1 VAQVA
6 PCAPVMLP
14 GLDKGCNPN
23 HMGNYSDYKRNELV
37 RVHIKP
43 FHLISEYSDSCLLTI
58 IIISLE
64 RSIPSCVSIFNV
76 SLNTD
81 VDILS
86 RQPGLPTTMNVM
98 RRALM
103 GGVSLV
109 TYILLDAPIHLMCWN
124 TSDASSFETST

>member
-1 VAQVA
+1 MTAHFMKY
-6 PCAPVMLP
+6 PIFLEFCLEH
-14 GLDKGCNPN
+14 LCN
-23 HMGNYSDYKRNELV
+23 SLSV

-43 FHLISEYSDSCLLTI
+43 FHLISEYSDSCLLTV

-64 RSIPSCVSIFNV
+64 CSIPSCVSIFSA

-86 RQPGLPTTMNVM
+86 RQPGLPTTMNIM
-98 RRALM
+98 HHAPM

-109 TYILLDAPIHLMCWN
+109 TYILLDAPIHVMCWN
-124 TSDASSFETST
+124 TSDASSFEIST